1 MTETSVTI
9 RNFQPTDL
17 NSLTGLTNELGYVTT
32 IEQMKARMETILLL
46 PDYWTFVAVVNNKVV
61 GYVGVNKNYF
71 WEQDGCFIRI
81 QALVVSQQHRR
92 LGIAQ
97 KLVETVEML
106 ARQLGARLII
116 LNCGNREER
125 RQAHQFY
132 PKMGF
137 EPKST
142 GYVKRLIN
150 D

>member
-1 MTETSVTI
+1 MTETSITI
-9 RNFQPTDL
+9 RNFEPADL
-17 NSLTGLTNELGYVTT
+17 SSLTGLTNELGYVTT
-32 IEQMKARMETILLL
+32 VEQMKARMETILLL
-46 PDYWTFVAVVNNKVV
+46 PDHWTFVAVVGDKVI
-61 GYVGVNKNYF
+61 GYTGVSKNYF

-92 LGIAQ
+92 LGVAQ
-97 KLVETVEML
+97 KLIDAVEAL
-106 ARQLGARLII
+106 ARQVNARLIV